1 MTAAHTIIRR
11 SAMLLVLAAAGCVRA
26 PATSAPRTDRSLLT
40 QQQLLEHHFN
50 NVYEAVE
57 ALRPRWLQSRGPNSF
72 RTPGEVLVYQDD
84 NLLGGVDQL
93 RSVMIPTV
101 VYVRYYDSVQ
111 ATARWGVGHSQGV
124 IYISTRY

>member
-1 MTAAHTIIRR
+1 
-11 SAMLLVLAAAGCVRA
+11 MLLVLAAAGCVRA